1 MLVTDILEPRE
12 MDMTDDQAPTS
23 EEERTTT
30 KTILIVE
37 DDPDIGEFLV
47 HAIMQETSYHPLLAS
62 DGFQA
67 LKLVREIKPN
77 LLLLDYQL
85 PSMDGL
91 ELYDRLHTSKEAAK
105 IPTIM
110 MSANL
115 PLREARQRKIMCLKK
130 PLELD
135 ELLHTIEQFLT

>member
-1 MLVTDILEPRE
+1 MLVTDILELRE
-12 MDMTDDQAPTS
+12 MDMTDNQASTS
-23 EEERTTT
+23 EEEPPTT

-47 HAIMQETSYHPLLAS
+47 HAIMQETSFHPLLAS

-67 LKLVREIKPN
+67 LKLVREIKPD

-85 PSMDGL
+85 PSMNGL
-91 ELYDRLHTSKEAAK
+91 ELYDRLHTSKKAAD
-105 IPTIM
+105 IPSIM

-130 PLELD
+130 PVELD
-135 ELLHTIEQFLT
+135 ELLQTIEQFLT